1 MSVMAIPNW
10 SASGVL
16 PPISP
21 AAPASTD
28 RSPYE
33 ASLTDLI
40 LHFNTSAE
48 RQTIL
53 TGLLD
58 FRAALHGLGLVQGF
72 QWLDGSFL
80 ENVEVTESRAP
91 RDIDVVNFFRL
102 PNGQTQSSLL
112 QMNQSLFIPQETKAR
127 YHVDAYFVQLDAAAP
142 EPLVGSAT
150 YWYGMWSHRRSGEWK
165 GFLRID
171 LSPGDDQAARANL
184 IAPQGHGGQP

>member
-80 ENVEVTESRAP
+80 GTSVTGRGRSRTA
-91 RDIDVVNFFRL
+91 
-102 PNGQTQSSLL
+102 
-112 QMNQSLFIPQETKAR
+112 
-127 YHVDAYFVQLDAAAP
+127 
-142 EPLVGSAT
+142 GS
-150 YWYGMWSHRRSGEWK
+150 GGRRHSRSQIE
-165 GFLRID
+165 
-171 LSPGDDQAARANL
+171 
-184 IAPQGHGGQP
+184 